1 MKKYIFIF
9 LGIIL
14 CYGTGSAAESLSIEK
29 LKEQLAV
36 SKQDTSR
43 LNILF
48 QLISV
53 TSETPKEQ
61 VSYIDQLLKDAE
73 KQKNNFYKCQAYLH
87 YMFQAYNRYDGEE
100 VNKWMKLL
108 EPLAYKGK
116 FYALLFR
123 GKQCVID
130 MLLIQEE
137 YELEEKEATAMLKEA
152 VKLDNIIGEISA
164 YQSLAYVY
172 MRTYREEKAFEVL
185 EKAILLGPACSNQSL
200 YCQVLRTMVMNCEKR
215 KDYSRWFK
223 YLGKSDSLITELE
236 KNHPLESFSGDRLL
250 NNISYLSY
258 YIKREKWEKARQYVK
273 LIDGDYTDKYEI
285 TYKYYY
291 YIGKIDYYEAIK
303 NWEKVLQEI
312 DVLAEL
318 LKPVFP
324 VEYTVILTKKANLLD
339 QANRYQEAI
348 AIYKQA
354 KLLKDSLSIRTINK
368 QTTQL
373 KNSYKTDLQI
383 LSNTQQQQRIQQLFL
398 ILATLLIVI
407 LIVFIIHTNRIK
419 RKLTKAEEEMR
430 EMVNETES
438 ANQVKER
445 FLANISMTI
454 HPLLEVI
461 IQNSSMLASE
471 EKISAT
477 EKEKLSSL
485 VSTTS
490 AQLIDLVNEILVLSR
505 LEAKMMKFSIK
516 KVEVVQLIKTAIEV
530 TQQKEPGKT
539 EVNIPDGYDVSIDAD
554 ENYLKQVISSLC
566 HKPLN
571 TNKNICLTLKK
582 IDEKKLKITFE
593 NSALASSIPSQDIII
608 RNEINRMLIENFGG
622 EYARSAQVNASCITL
637 TFNI

>member
-14 CYGTGSAAESLSIEK
+14 CYGTGFATESLSKEQ
-29 LKEQLAV
+29 LKEELAV

-48 QLISV
+48 QLINA
-53 TSETPKEQ
+53 TNETPLEQ
-61 VSYIDQLLKDAE
+61 ISYIDQLLKDAE
-73 KQKNNFYKCQAYLH
+73 KQKNNFYKCQAYLY
-87 YMFQAYNRYDGEE
+87 YMFQAYNKYDGEE

-116 FYALLFR
+116 FYDLLFR

-130 MLLIQEE
+130 MLLIQEQ

-164 YQSLAYVY
+164 YHSLAYVY
-172 MRTYREEKAFEVL
+172 IRTYRPEKAFEVL
-185 EKAILLGPACSNQSL
+185 EKAILLGPACSNQLL
-200 YCQVLRTMVMNCEKR
+200 YCQVLRTMIMNCETR

-223 YLGKSDSLITELE
+223 YLGKCDSLITELG
-236 KNHPLESFSGDRLL
+236 KNYPLESFSGDRLL

-258 YIKREKWEKARQYVK
+258 YIKREKWEKAQQYVK
-273 LIDGDYTDKYEI
+273 LIDRDYTEEYEI
-285 TYKYYY
+285 SYKYYY
-291 YIGKIDYYEAIK
+291 YLGKIDYYEAIK
-303 NWEKVLQEI
+303 NWDKALQEI

-324 VEYTVILTKKANLLD
+324 VEYTVILTKKANLLN
-339 QANRYQEAI
+339 QANKYQQAI

-368 QTTQL
+368 QTAQL
-373 KNSYKTDLQI
+373 QNSYKTDLQI

-398 ILATLLIVI
+398 ILAILLIVI
-407 LIVFIIHTNRIK
+407 LIVFIIHANRIK

-438 ANQVKER
+438 ANQTKER

-454 HPLLEVI
+454 RPLLEII
-461 IQNSSMLASE
+461 IQNSFVLASE
-471 EKISAT
+471 EKINAT
-477 EKEKLSSL
+477 EKEKLSNL
-485 VSTTS
+485 VSTNS
-490 AQLIDLVNEILVLSR
+490 AQLMDLVNEILVLSR
-505 LEAKMMKFSIK
+505 LEAKMMKFSTK
-516 KVEVVQLIKTAIEV
+516 KVELVQLIRMAIEI
-530 TQQKEPGKT
+530 TQQKEPGKID
-539 EVNIPDGYDVSIDAD
+539 VNIPEGYEITIDAD
-554 ENYLKQVISSLC
+554 ENYLKQVIGSLC
-566 HKPLN
+566 HKPLD
-571 TNKNICLTLKK
+571 TNKRICLTLEKT
-582 IDEKKLKITFE
+582 DEKKLKITFG
-593 NSALASSIPSQDIII
+593 NTALASSIPSQDIII

-622 EYARSAQVNASCITL
+622 EYTRSSQANASCITL